1 LVADGYAL
9 WWLLTS
15 RRLGACF
22 HQTTF

>member
-1 LVADGYAL
+1 L

>member
-1 LVADGYAL
+1 YAL

>member
-1 LVADGYAL
+1 GYAL